1 MRRRH
6 DSWKDADT
14 GGPARGERP
23 LAGDREEPDAPA
35 SNMRTRSRSLSL
47 IRSSSAILFR
57 RVRSSSW
64 GEELYVEDGVEVVDD
79 SESYM
84 PALVRKGSVYAGEV
98 KVDEGDEPPGA
109 LR

>member
-1 MRRRH
+1 M
-6 DSWKDADT
+6 
-14 GGPARGERP
+14 
-23 LAGDREEPDAPA
+23 
-35 SNMRTRSRSLSL
+35 
-47 IRSSSAILFR
+47 
-57 RVRSSSW
+57 
-64 GEELYVEDGVEVVDD
+64 EVVDD